1 MKKGYVDRVRSEE
14 DRRVVLVS
22 LSDKGKKAYL
32 HHRKFHEDM
41 IEAVVSEMSE
51 EEQRVLE
58 KALIKLIT
66 FFRENY

>member
-1 MKKGYVDRVRSEE
+1 
-14 DRRVVLVS
+14 
-22 LSDKGKKAYL
+22 
-32 HHRKFHEDM
+32 M

-58 KALIKLIT
+58 KAMIKLIT